1 MAGRLLPSCPPWPA
15 CRACAYPWWAACVPA
30 TAADAWMTRPAVGTS
45 TSSSAAA
52 MPMRPTQCWNV
63 LRFITPGLSMT
74 GRACPDDPGQASA
87 LSIPRR
93 TRLTQVMEA
102 PAPAPVSLRPMAE
115 HLRPELPAFQSAAR
129 IQTMRN
135 LVLLFALAAAG
146 GFVPHDVAA
155 QGPASVTPVADVTFS
170 MRTEILNGQ
179 MVFVGN
185 AGTIKDEVNPDLRVA
200 EGAVVAITI
209 TNNDGAMHD
218 IAVPEFNAQSDQLVG
233 VGSAT
238 TIVFRASKSGTFE
251 YICTIPGHKLAGMAG
266 NLIVGDVVEE
276 ASTAIDVAKDPAEVG
291 TPVGNRAPEHIT
303 YDLLTTEVEGRLS
316 DGSTYRYWTFDN
328 TVPGPLLRIRQGDT
342 VTINLKNAE
351 DSVNI
356 HSVDFHS
363 VTGPG
368 GGAAVTQV
376 RPGETKSFTFKALH
390 PGLFVYHCAT
400 PMIAHHIS
408 NGMYGMILVEP
419 EGGLPKVDQEF
430 YVMQGE
436 LYTAQKHGSR
446 GLQEFSV
453 DKLLDEKPEH
463 LMFNGSMDALT
474 KTFDM
479 NADVGEEVR
488 IFFGVGGPNLISS
501 FHLIG
506 EVFDRVYDLASF
518 TSPPLTDVQT
528 TLVPPGGAT
537 MVEFKV
543 DYPGKYILVDHAL
556 SRAEKGLVGFLTV
569 NGEADPAIFNSD
581 EPIDASSGH

>member
-1 MAGRLLPSCPPWPA
+1 
-15 CRACAYPWWAACVPA
+15 
-30 TAADAWMTRPAVGTS
+30 
-45 TSSSAAA
+45 
-52 MPMRPTQCWNV
+52 
-63 LRFITPGLSMT
+63 
-74 GRACPDDPGQASA
+74 
-87 LSIPRR
+87 
-93 TRLTQVMEA
+93 
-102 PAPAPVSLRPMAE
+102 
-115 HLRPELPAFQSAAR
+115 
-129 IQTMRN
+129 MRN

-146 GFVPHDVAA
+146 GFIPQDVAA
-155 QGPASVTPVADVTFS
+155 QGPSSVTPVADVNFS
-170 MRTEILNGQ
+170 LRTAIQDGQ
-179 MVFVGN
+179 MVFIGN
-185 AGTIKDEVNPDLRVA
+185 AGAIKDQVNPDLRVP
-200 EGAVVAITI
+200 EGAVVAITL
-209 TNNDGAMHD
+209 TNADGAMHD
-218 IAVPEFNAQSDQLVG
+218 IAVPDFGAQSDQVIG
-233 VGSAT
+233 EGAAT
-238 TIVFRASKSGTFE
+238 TIVFRATKGGTFE
-251 YICTIPGHKLAGMAG
+251 YLCTIPGHKLAGMVG
-266 NLIVGDVVEE
+266 KLIVGDVKEVV
-276 ASTAIDVAKDPAEVG
+276 STAIDVAKDPAQVG
-291 TPVGNRAPEHIT
+291 EPVGDRAPKHIT
-303 YDLLTTEVEGRLS
+303 YDLLTTEVEGKLT

-351 DSVNI
+351 DSINI

-419 EGGLPKVDQEF
+419 EGGLPKVDKEY

-436 LYTAQKHGSR
+436 LYTAQKHGSS

-453 DKLLDEKPEH
+453 EKLLDEKPEH
-463 LMFNGSMDALT
+463 LMFNGSMNALT
-474 KTFDM
+474 KTFNM
-479 NADVGEEVR
+479 EAVVGDEVR
-488 IFFGVGGPNLISS
+488 IFFGVGGPNLVSS

-518 TSPPLTDVQT
+518 TSPPLKDVQT

-556 SRAEKGLVGFLTV
+556 SRAEKGLAGFLTV
-569 NGEADPAIFNSD
+569 TGEADATIFDSK
-581 EPIDASSGH
+581 EGIDASSGH